1 MCLCSC
7 PRTIKVTANASAVSG
22 CLKLPASCLLPS
34 SLSLCKIKSMQC
46 SCSCSKLRLEEAGTI
61 NCSLPWT
68 AIVLLLCVVGVC
80 GFSDA
85 CLGETGS
92 HFSPLFLHLQMDTNT
107 HTEEKLILFSH
118 MNAVCLLL
126 CHFSSS
132 FIALIFFLNIPLAL
146 PHPVYS
152 TKKCFDLLT

>member
-22 CLKLPASCLLPS
+22 CLKPPASCLLPS
-34 SLSLCKIKSMQC
+34 SLSLCKIKSMQR
-46 SCSCSKLRLEEAGTI
+46 SCSCSKLRFEEAGTI

-68 AIVLLLCVVGVC
+68 TIVLLLCVVGAC

-92 HFSPLFLHLQMDTNT
+92 HFPPFSFICRWTQTRA
-107 HTEEKLILFSH
+107 EEKLILFSH
-118 MNAVCLLL
+118 MNTVCLLL
-126 CHFSSS
+126 CHFLSS
-132 FIALIFFLNIPLAL
+132 FIALIFFFNVPLTL
-146 PHPVYS
+146 PHPLDS
-152 TKKCFDLLT
+152 TTKCFDLLT